1 MIASHYFNSSL
12 QTVLDSHVS
21 TVKNVARDISTRQMM
36 MAQGHMIMLCVHQL
50 IAAEVII
57 VVTKAIDSYK

>member
-1 MIASHYFNSSL
+1 
-12 QTVLDSHVS
+12 
-21 TVKNVARDISTRQMM
+21 M

-50 IAAEVII
+50 IDAEVII